1 MKILNLYAGIGG
13 NRRLWGDSHDIT
25 AVEFDEKVAAN
36 YQKLYPNDKVIVAD
50 AHEYLLKHYTEFE
63 KGFIFSSPPCQTHSK
78 ANYFIN
84 YITESRYPKME
95 LWQEIIFLKTF
106 CKGKF
111 CVENVKAYYEHFIP
125 PTAEIGR
132 HYLWANFKIPPI
144 KQPNNEVGNMMHK
157 NSKHSK
163 NWKGV
168 NKNGNKACSKP
179 LAYRNMVNADLGLHI
194 LERAQGIIKAN
205 KNNQGSLF

>member
-1 MKILNLYAGIGG
+1 MKILNLYAGLGG
-13 NRRLWGDSHDIT
+13 NRKLWGDSHEIT
-25 AVEFDEKVAAN
+25 AVELNNKIAN
-36 YQKLYPNDKVIVAD
+36 KYKKLYPNDKVIIAD
-50 AHEYLLKHYTEFE
+50 AHEYLLKNYENFD
-63 KGFIFSSPPCQTHSK
+63 FIWSSPPCQTHSK

-84 YITESRYPKME
+84 YITQSRYPKME

-132 HYLWANFKIPPI
+132 HYFWANFIIPPI
-144 KQPNNEVGNMMHK
+144 KQPKGEVGTMMKKYSKTDKHAHK
-157 NSKHSK
+157 
-163 NWKGV
+163 
-168 NKNGNKACSKP
+168 KP
-179 LAYRNMVNADLGLHI
+179 LAERNMVNANLGLHI

-205 KNNQGSLF
+205 NANQTELF

>member
-13 NRRLWGDSHDIT
+13 NRRLWGDKHEIT
-25 AVEFDEKVAAN
+25 AVEFDKKVSEK
-36 YQKLYPNDKVIVAD
+36 YQERFPNDKVIVAD
-50 AHEYLLKHYTEFE
+50 AHEYLLKNYTEFD
-63 KGFIFSSPPCQTHSK
+63 FIWSSPPCQTHSR

-111 CVENVKAYYEHFIP
+111 CVENVKSYYEHFIP

-132 HYLWANFKIPPI
+132 HYLWANFTIPKIY
-144 KQPNNEVGNMMHK
+144 QPKGQVGTMMK
-157 NSKHSK
+157 EYVGTNKHAH
-163 NWKGV
+163 N
-168 NKNGNKACSKP
+168 KP
-179 LAYRNMVNADLGLHI
+179 LDERNQVNAELGLHI
-194 LERAQGIIKAN
+194 LNRALDIEMQ
-205 KNNQGSLF
+205 NNVEQIGLFKQ

>member
-1 MKILNLYAGIGG
+1 MKILNLYAGLGG
-13 NRRLWGDSHDIT
+13 NRKLWGDSHEIT
-25 AVEFDEKVAAN
+25 AVELNNKIAN
-36 YQKLYPNDKVIVAD
+36 KYKKLYPNDKVIIAD
-50 AHEYLLKHYTEFE
+50 AHEYLLKNYENFD
-63 KGFIFSSPPCQTHSK
+63 FIWSSPPCQTHSK

-84 YITESRYPKME
+84 YITQSRYPKME

-132 HYLWANFKIPPI
+132 HYLWANFIIPPI
-144 KQPNNEVGNMMHK
+144 KQPKGEVGTMMKKYSKTDKHAHK
-157 NSKHSK
+157 
-163 NWKGV
+163 
-168 NKNGNKACSKP
+168 KP
-179 LAYRNMVNADLGLHI
+179 LAERNMVNANLGLHI

-205 KNNQGSLF
+205 NANQTELF